1 MMRKQL
7 GLMTLAVA
15 VVVAGCAGAKIP
27 PAIVGVGAREIDEPC
42 NPANATLAGS
52 TNIATFGPAELQV
65 PEKWIPYFKNLNEL
79 NFDLRQLDG
88 QLSVWK
94 GGKFAFT
101 PILPINSAGCDIER
115 GDTTI
120 SIRTTVLVDGIRR
133 YRVDVLW
140 APMIDGQHMYMQL
153 QTRSVAHLRELR
165 GVIEGVRF
173 PVRAATAR

>member
-1 MMRKQL
+1 MNKEIRL
-7 GLMTLAVA
+7 FCAAVT
-15 VVVAGCAGAKIP
+15 VFVAGCAGARIP

-42 NPANATLAGS
+42 NPANGTLASS
-52 TNIATFGPAELQV
+52 TNIATFGPAELPV

-79 NFDLRQLDG
+79 DFDLRQLDG

-94 GGKFAFT
+94 GGKFAFSSM
-101 PILPINSAGCDIER
+101 LPINSAACDIER

-133 YRVDVLW
+133 YRVDVSW
-140 APMIDGQHMYMQL
+140 APMIDGQYMYMQL